1 LLTYSNVLYPPGIT
15 CSGTV
20 QVDSVFT
27 AGIDVRLYRRS
38 TGEFV
43 GEDTT
48 ISGGLFEINS
58 GFEEYHYVVALYT
71 TSGTNALIYDY
82 IHP

>member
-1 LLTYSNVLYPPGIT
+1 MAFT

-27 AGIDVRLYRRS
+27 DGINVRLYRRS
-38 TGEFV
+38 TGLFV
-43 GEDTT
+43 NESTT
-48 ISGGLFEINS
+48 ISGGLFEIES
-58 GFEEYHYVVALYT
+58 TYDEDHYIIALYT

>member
-1 LLTYSNVLYPPGIT
+1 MVFT

-20 QVDSVFT
+20 KVDDVFID
-27 AGIDVRLYRRS
+27 GIDVRLYRRS

-43 GEDTT
+43 EETTT
-48 ISGGLFEINS
+48 ISGGLFEIDS
-58 GFEEYHYVVALYT
+58 DFEEDHYVVALYT

-82 IHP
+82 ISP